1 MKQFEFTTT
10 HALSVLVI
18 LLITIFLFQPSIFG
32 TMINTLLGRFTLLFI
47 LILIT
52 SHHTMCGLVCVLLII
67 AIYEYYNRFEGQQ
80 NISDSHALSMNSS
93 PPPPSSN
100 PSTDP
105 STDPSKVNVQPNESG
120 SVSSPA
126 IIPASEPKSPPPVNP
141 NAMDRTKKTELEG
154 QIQKGNDSKQLSSN
168 TNTSSSDVKASE
180 SLNTTDAS
188 AKQGFANMFGN
199 EWASF

>member
-67 AIYEYYNRFEGQQ
+67 ALYEYYNRFEGQT
-80 NISDSHALSMNSS
+80 NISGNDA
-93 PPPPSSN
+93 PPPPPPPIGEPKKEVAPVESGAV
-100 PSTDP
+100 STSATIP
-105 STDPSKVNVQPNESG
+105 PNE
-120 SVSSPA
+120 
-126 IIPASEPKSPPPVNP
+126 PKATSVNP

-168 TNTSSSDVKASE
+168 ATTSSANVKASE
-180 SLNTTDAS
+180 SLNTTNAS

>member
-67 AIYEYYNRFEGQQ
+67 ALYEYYNRFEGQT
-80 NISDSHALSMNSS
+80 NISETDGLLP
-93 PPPPSSN
+93 PPPPSIG
-100 PSTDP
+100 
-105 STDPSKVNVQPNESG
+105 KPNEEVAPVESG
-120 SVSSPA
+120 AVSTSAA
-126 IIPASEPKSPPPVNP
+126 IPPNEPKTTSSVNS
-141 NAMDRTKKTELEG
+141 NGMDRTKKTELEG
-154 QIQKGNDSKQLSSN
+154 QIQKGNDSKQLSPNSN
-168 TNTSSSDVKASE
+168 TSTANVNASE
-180 SLNTTDAS
+180 SLSTTNVS

>member
-32 TMINTLLGRFTLLFI
+32 TMINTFLGRLTLLFI

-52 SHHTMCGLVCVLLII
+52 SYHTMCGLVSVLLII
-67 AIYEYYNRFEGQQ
+67 ALYEYYNRFEGQQ
-80 NISDSHALSMNSS
+80 NILDSHV
-93 PPPPSSN
+93 PPPP
-100 PSTDP
+100 PADP
-105 STDPSKVNVQPNESG
+105 TKDNVQAKESG

-126 IIPASEPKSPPPVNP
+126 IIPSNESKSTPVHP

-154 QIQKGNDSKQLSSN
+154 QIQKGNNSKQLAPAS
-168 TNTSSSDVKASE
+168 TSSMANVAASE
-180 SLNTTDAS
+180 SINTSNIST
-188 AKQGFANMFGN
+188 KQGFANMFGN
-199 EWASF
+199 DWAPF

>member
-32 TMINTLLGRFTLLFI
+32 TMINTFLGRLTLLFI

-52 SHHTMCGLVCVLLII
+52 SYHTMCGLVCVLLII
-67 AIYEYYNRFEGQQ
+67 ALYEYYNRFEGQQ
-80 NISDSHALSMNSS
+80 NISDSHV
-93 PPPPSSN
+93 PPPP
-100 PSTDP
+100 PPPADP
-105 STDPSKVNVQPNESG
+105 TKHNVQANESG

-126 IIPASEPKSPPPVNP
+126 IIPSNEPKSTPVDP

-154 QIQKGNDSKQLSSN
+154 QIQKGNNSKQLAPASTSSMAN
-168 TNTSSSDVKASE
+168 VAASDSINTSNIS
-180 SLNTTDAS
+180 T
-188 AKQGFANMFGN
+188 KQGFANMFGN
-199 EWASF
+199 EWAPF